1 MTSDRQRVELLIG
14 RIGEDFELDTDQAR
28 TKLHKFVCSGSC
40 GWFRSR
46 KPPQR
51 FKLDLT
57 EAESEHISG
66 LVDDVLPGMDD
77 EVARKLIHGVICH
90 PI

>member
-1 MTSDRQRVELLIG
+1 MTSDRQRVELLIE
-14 RIGEDFELDTDQAR
+14 RIEEDFDLDRDEAR

-57 EAESEHISG
+57 EAESEQISV

-77 EVARKLIHGVICH
+77 EEARKLIHGVICH